1 MSVGGIVL
9 VALAIAVGLVGIVLP
24 FLPGTLLI
32 YAAIAVWAFMVRG
45 TVAWVVLGVVTV
57 VLGASL
63 LVKYL
68 WPARR
73 MRAADVSGR
82 TLAAGAVAGVIGFF
96 VIPVVG
102 LVVGFVAGVY
112 LAELAQR
119 RDNRRAWA
127 STVHAVK
134 GVALSAGVELA
145 GGLIATACLL
155 YTSPSPRDRS

>member
-45 TVAWVVLGVVTV
+45 TVAWVVLGVVTA
-57 VLGASL
+57 VLGVSL

-102 LVVGFVAGVY
+102 LIVGFVAGVY
-112 LAELAQR
+112 LAELAHR
-119 RDNRRAWA
+119 RDRRRAWE
-127 STVHAVK
+127 STVHAIK
-134 GVALSAGVELA
+134 GVALSMGVELA
-145 GGLIATACLL
+145 GGLIATAAWVIGLVL
-155 YTSPSPRDRS
+155 TQ